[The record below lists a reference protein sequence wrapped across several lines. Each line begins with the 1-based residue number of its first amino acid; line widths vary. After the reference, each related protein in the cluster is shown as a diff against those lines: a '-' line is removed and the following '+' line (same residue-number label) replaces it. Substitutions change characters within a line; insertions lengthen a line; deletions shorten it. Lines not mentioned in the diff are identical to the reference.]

1 MPESYSRA
9 LNGNWVEERWKASGQ
24 RADSPWDRSPK
35 LSKVGDHHAKWGP
48 ILRTETHTSQ
58 SGVPA
63 GILFCR
69 DSGSYSQTLNNLTL
83 KGSSRG
89 THEPRVQS
97 YLFGSGTR
105 SDLIVPHTGSLSP
118 YATSPLAT
126 TRSLASKANL
136 SSASQSITS
145 SSSRTSALQAATL
158 SAAASARVY
167 SIRPLNNLSESSFV
181 GKKVSGEFSTECSK
195 NFRVI
200 GLRDTYHSTLTNLKL

>member
-1 MPESYSRA
+1 MPEPYSRA
-9 LNGNWVEERWKASGQ
+9 LNGNWVEERWKSSGQ
-24 RADSPWDRSPK
+24 RVDSPWDHSPK
-35 LSKVGDHHAKWGP
+35 LSKVGNHHAKWGP
-48 ILRTETHTSQ
+48 ILKTETHTSQ

-105 SDLIVPHTGSLSP
+105 SDLIVPRTGTLSP

-145 SSSRTSALQAATL
+145 SSRTSALQAATL
-158 SAAASARVY
+158 SAVASGRVC
-167 SIRPLNNLSESSFV
+167 SIRPQNNLSESSFV
-181 GKKVSGEFSTECSK
+181 GKKVSGEFSQECSK